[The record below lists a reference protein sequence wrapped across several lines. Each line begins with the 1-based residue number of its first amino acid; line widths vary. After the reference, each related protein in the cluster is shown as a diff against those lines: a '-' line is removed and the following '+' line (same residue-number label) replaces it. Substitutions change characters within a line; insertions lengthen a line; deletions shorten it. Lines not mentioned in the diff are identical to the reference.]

1 MRIQEQKR
9 KVSPFAGS
17 VSPQV
22 LSRVAHAAATAHPS
36 PVGTTARRERRAP
49 TCRRHRHRGAR
60 VTMIRRTCGS
70 TTSTTRCNYT
80 QWACDQAAAARS
92 VAQCEKCTFWQPP
105 SLVPQHPHEVRAA
118 RPRPTTAW
126 FMCVNRPQSTQLLFA
141 RHSTFIQLV
150 QVAIRSAIFNA
161 PSLAPYVLYMHSEG
175 QRFDEPDELSTWL
188 RAQGVRV
195 VNSRLTFAEHIPRIR
210 WRMKTLTGIPS
221 PTLSYPLLISS
232 LRLSESSSSPP
243 PPARTPCAHA
253 HDRALPNKR
262 YRGLTMGI
270 APLGSR

>member
-1 MRIQEQKR
+1 
-9 KVSPFAGS
+9 
-17 VSPQV
+17 
-22 LSRVAHAAATAHPS
+22 
-36 PVGTTARRERRAP
+36 
-49 TCRRHRHRGAR
+49 
-60 VTMIRRTCGS
+60 
-70 TTSTTRCNYT
+70 
-80 QWACDQAAAARS
+80 
-92 VAQCEKCTFWQPP
+92 
-105 SLVPQHPHEVRAA
+105 
-118 RPRPTTAW
+118 
-126 FMCVNRPQSTQLLFA
+126 MCVNRPQSTQLLFA